1 MEWRYRAV
9 SRKGLGVDIIWYVLL
24 IGITVVVLFPVY
36 LLFVVGFGAT
46 HQVFRQ
52 LPPILPGAFSL
63 VNWQTAT
70 ENIGTIINP
79 LALSLETAFMVA
91 LISLGVSIPASYSIS
106 KLPTAP
112 RYAFILFL
120 FVTQM
125 LPEIQLAIPI
135 SALVIRLG
143 LYETALGLALAQS
156 SIAIPMVAYIL
167 VGTFRTVPPNLS
179 QSAKIDGASKL
190 QAFYFMD
197 LRLALTGIAVAFIL
211 AWLFS
216 WDEFVFAQI
225 LLPGT
230 STIPPLIY
238 RYLSRGVGTNAGPIG
253 VADIFSII
261 LITPVILVTFFLQ
274 KYLRSDV
281 LAGALK

>member
-1 MEWRYRAV
+1 M
-9 SRKGLGVDIIWYVLL
+9 WYTLL
-24 IGITVVVLFPVY
+24 IIITIIVLFPVY
-36 LLFVVGFGAT
+36 LLFIVGFGAT
-46 HQVFRQ
+46 HEVFRNY
-52 LPPILPGAFSL
+52 PPILPSVFSL
-63 VNWQTAT
+63 QNWNVAAQ
-70 ENIGTIINP
+70 NINTIIAP
-79 LALSLETAFMVA
+79 LMMSTETAFLVA
-91 LISLGVSIPASYSIS
+91 FISLGVSIPAAYTIS

-112 RYAFILFL
+112 RYGFILFL

-143 LYETALGLALAQS
+143 LYQTALGLALAQS

-167 VGTFRTVPPNLS
+167 VGTFRTVPSNLS
-179 QSAKIDGASKL
+179 QSATIDGASKL

-197 LRLALTGIAVAFIL
+197 LRLALSGIAVAFIL

-225 LLPGT
+225 LLSQNP
-230 STIPPLIY
+230 TIPPVIY
-238 RYLSRGVGTNAGPIG
+238 KYLSRGVGTASGPIG

-261 LITPVILVTFFLQ
+261 LIIPVILVTFFLQ

>member
-1 MEWRYRAV
+1 MENR
-9 SRKGLGVDIIWYVLL
+9 RKLGVDIVWYGLL
-24 IGITVVVLFPVY
+24 IIITIIVLFPVY

-52 LPPILPGAFSL
+52 LPPLIPSAFSL
-63 VNWQTAT
+63 TNWNVVTQ
-70 ENIGTIINP
+70 NFNTIIPP
-79 LALSLETAFMVA
+79 LEMSTETAFLVA
-91 LISLGVSIPASYSIS
+91 FISLGVSIPASYSIS

-112 RYAFILFL
+112 RYGFILFL

-143 LYETALGLALAQS
+143 LYQTSLGLALAQS

-167 VGTFRTVPPNLS
+167 VGTFRTVPANLS
-179 QSAKIDGASKL
+179 QSATIDGASKL

-197 LRLALTGIAVAFIL
+197 LRLALSGVAVAFIL

-225 LLPGT
+225 LVSSNP
-230 STIPPLIY
+230 TIPPVIY
-238 RYLSRGVGTNAGPIG
+238 KYLSRGVGTAAGPIG
-253 VADIFSII
+253 AADIFSII
-261 LITPVILVTFFLQ
+261 LIIPVILVTFFLQ
-274 KYLRSDV
+274 KYLRSDI

>member
-1 MEWRYRAV
+1 MRYRRIAV
-9 SRKGLGVDIIWYVLL
+9 DVVWYVLL
-24 IGITVVVLFPVY
+24 ITITVIVLFPIY

-46 HQVFRQ
+46 HEVFRQ
-52 LPPILPGAFSL
+52 LPPIFPGSFTLS
-63 VNWQTAT
+63 NW
-70 ENIGTIINP
+70 
-79 LALSLETAFMVA
+79 MVA
-91 LISLGVSIPASYSIS
+91 TQNIDAILGPLQMSIETSFLVAFISLGVSIPAAYSIS
-106 KLPTAP
+106 RLPTAP

-135 SALVIRLG
+135 SAELIRLG
-143 LYETALGLALAQS
+143 LYQTSLGLALAQS

-179 QSAKIDGASKL
+179 QSAKIDGATKL
-190 QAFYFMD
+190 QAFYYMD
-197 LRLALTGIAVAFIL
+197 LRLALSGIAVAFIL

-225 LLPGT
+225 LVPGNP
-230 STIPPLIY
+230 TIPPVIY
-238 RYLSRGVGTNAGPIG
+238 KYLSRGIGGTAGAIPI
-253 VADIFSII
+253 ADIFSII
-261 LITPVILVTFFLQ
+261 LIVPVILVTFFLQ